1 VKPKKKNWKMP
12 TLPRPEKKVVP
23 NWGARKAAPFLNSSA
38 WRRLRLMYI
47 QAQPIC
53 EACLPEVPTDCSG
66 RNGQIDH
73 IISREAGGAELDPA
87 NLMTLCRSHH
97 AKKSA
102 MERHGMTFNASGE
115 VGALVPADGEKER
128 IINLL
133 K

>member
-1 VKPKKKNWKMP
+1 MH
-12 TLPRPEKKVVP
+12 
-23 NWGARKAAPFLNSSA
+23 
-38 WRRLRLMYI
+38 I
-47 QAQPIC
+47 QQRPIC
-53 EACLPEVPTDCSG
+53 EACLPEVLTDCSG

-102 MERHGMTFNASGE
+102 MERHGMIFFASGE
-115 VGALVPADGEKER
+115 TGALVPAGGEKEL
-128 IINLL
+128 IINLI